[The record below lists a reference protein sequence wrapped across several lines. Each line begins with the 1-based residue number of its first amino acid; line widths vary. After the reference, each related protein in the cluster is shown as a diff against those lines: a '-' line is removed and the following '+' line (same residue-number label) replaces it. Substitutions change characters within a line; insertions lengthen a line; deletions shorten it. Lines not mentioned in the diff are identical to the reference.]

1 MSTGGFMEADADII
15 AEVLALV
22 PQRKPFRFIDEI
34 LSLNEEEIIGAYRF
48 REDEVFY
55 PGHFPGRPITPGVI
69 LLEVMAQI
77 GVVAYGMYLLSR
89 RLNVRPRDMKG
100 PLSLFSL
107 ADGIEFTGIVKPGE
121 RVIVKGKKIYMR
133 KGALKV
139 DVRMERENGEV
150 VCVGQLAGMGV
161 ET

>member
-1 MSTGGFMEADADII
+1 MEADDTLKQ
-15 AEVLALV
+15 EVLALV
-22 PQRKPFRFIDEI
+22 PQQKPFRFIDEI
-34 LSLNEEEIIGAYRF
+34 IRLNEEEIVGAYRF
-48 REDEVFY
+48 REDEFFY

-69 LLEVMAQI
+69 LVESMAQI

-89 RLNVRPRDMKG
+89 QRSVRPGEMKG

-107 ADGIEFTGIVKPGE
+107 AEDIEFQGIVRPGE
-121 RVIVKGKKIYMR
+121 RVIVRGKKIYMR

-139 DVRMERENGEV
+139 DVRMARENGQV
-150 VCVGQLAGMGV
+150 VCSGKLAGMGV

>member
-1 MSTGGFMEADADII
+1 MEADDTLKQ
-15 AEVLALV
+15 EVLALV
-22 PQRKPFRFIDEI
+22 PQQKPFRFIDEI
-34 LSLNEEEIIGAYRF
+34 IRLNEEEIIGAYRF
-48 REDEVFY
+48 RDDEFFY

-69 LLEVMAQI
+69 LVESMAQI
-77 GVVAYGMYLLSR
+77 GVVAYGMYLLSCQR
-89 RLNVRPRDMKG
+89 SVRPGEMKG

-107 ADGIEFTGIVKPGE
+107 AEDIEFQGIVRPGE
-121 RVIVKGKKIYMR
+121 RVIVRGKKIYMR

-150 VCVGQLAGMGV
+150 VCSGKLAGMGV

>member
-1 MSTGGFMEADADII
+1 MAADDGVI

-22 PQRKPFRFIDEI
+22 PQQRPFRFIDEI
-34 LSLNEEEIIGAYRF
+34 LSLSVEEIVGAYRF

-69 LLEVMAQI
+69 LVECMAQI
-77 GVVAYGMYLLSR
+77 GVVAYGMYLLACQR
-89 RLNVRPRDMKG
+89 NVRPSQMKG

-107 ADGIEFTGIVKPGE
+107 ADGIEFKGIVLPGE
-121 RVIVKGKKIYMR
+121 RVIVRGKKIYMR

>member
-1 MSTGGFMEADADII
+1 MEADESIKQ
-15 AEVLALV
+15 EVLALV
-22 PQRKPFRFIDEI
+22 PQQKPFRFIDEI
-34 LSLNEEEIIGAYRF
+34 IRLNEEEIVGAYRF
-48 REDEVFY
+48 REDEFFY

-69 LLEVMAQI
+69 LVESMAQI

-89 RLNVRPRDMKG
+89 QRNVRPGQMTG

-107 ADGIEFTGIVKPGE
+107 AEDVEFMGIVRPSE
-121 RVIVKGKKIYMR
+121 RVITRGKKIYMR

-150 VCVGQLAGMGV
+150 VCVGKLAGMGV